1 MANFSEVGHAK
12 NAANF
17 EDLIS
22 YCTGYGVTYN
32 PVLNAIKIANMNT
45 QKTSANNAIA
55 NVSATFTTFK
65 IATNSREIV
74 FLPLKKLATRIMG
87 ALKASGVPEQTM
99 KDAFTI
105 NYKLQGK
112 RAKPIVVPP
121 NNNNNVQAIN
131 SNDPPQVDLPKN
143 ISVSQQSYDSQIE
156 FFGKLIDLLTATP
169 AYNPNEVDLK
179 LVALNALL
187 TNMKTTNTAVITAT
201 TIFSNA
207 RITRTKILYKPVTGL
222 VDVAAECKS
231 YVKSVF
237 GATSLEYKQVSK
249 IQFKKQ
255 K

>member
-1 MANFSEVGHAK
+1 MSNYSEVGHAK

-22 YCTGYGVTYN
+22 YCTGYGITYN

-45 QKTSANNAIA
+45 LKTSANTSIA
-55 NVSATFTTFK
+55 SVSTNFTTFK
-65 IATNSREIV
+65 NATNSREIV
-74 FLPLKKLATRIMG
+74 FLPLKKLATRIIS
-87 ALKASGVPEQTM
+87 ALKACGVPAQTV
-99 KDAFTI
+99 KDANTI
-105 NYKLQGK
+105 NHKLQGK
-112 RAKPIVVPP
+112 RAKPLVVVENNNQNKMIDP
-121 NNNNNVQAIN
+121 NN
-131 SNDPPQVDLPKN
+131 PPPVDLPKN

-179 LVALNALL
+179 LPALNTML

-201 TIFSNA
+201 TNFSNT
-207 RITRTKILYKPVTGL
+207 RIARTKLLYLPVTGL
-222 VDVAAECKS
+222 VDVAGECKS

-249 IQFKKQ
+249 ISFKKL

>member
-1 MANFSEVGHAK
+1 MSNYSEVGHAK
-12 NAANF
+12 NVANF

-22 YCTGYGVTYN
+22 YCTGYGITYN

-45 QKTSANNAIA
+45 LKTSANTAIA
-55 NVSATFTTFK
+55 SVSANFTTFK
-65 IATNSREIV
+65 NATNSREIV
-74 FLPLKKLATRIMG
+74 FLPLKKLATRIVS
-87 ALKASGVPEQTM
+87 ALKACGVPAQTV
-99 KDAFTI
+99 KDANTI
-105 NYKLQGK
+105 NHKLQGK
-112 RAKPIVVPP
+112 RAKPIVVVENNNQNKMIDP
-121 NNNNNVQAIN
+121 NN
-131 SNDPPQVDLPKN
+131 PPPVDLPKN

-179 LVALNALL
+179 LPALNTML

-201 TIFSNA
+201 TNFSNA
-207 RITRTKILYKPVTGL
+207 RIARTKLLYTPITGL
-222 VDVAAECKS
+222 VDVAGECKS

-249 IQFKKQ
+249 ISFKKL